1 MQQFYINVT
10 KSRFNDLND
19 EYRGYQ
25 PTRNSLVNARLM
37 FVRKTEDN
45 NMIGVDHGYANGSM
59 LRRIVQYKD
68 PYRRTYGGNNAE
80 QLWFN
85 NEDYKN
91 TYYNQLV
98 NGMGGQ
104 NNLMWALLD
113 KAKYILMDLPA
124 PESKIDAI
132 IATLKNKFDAPA
144 NLSFNRIFGNAD
156 VDDNTTLVKISFD
169 LSNETIYGTTYAI
182 NTNNLSKFSY
192 AAVAQS
198 IQTYAGIT
206 EPAIVKA
213 ASPICLTM
221 YSNRFDGANK
231 YDNK

>member
-1 MQQFYINVT
+1 
-10 KSRFNDLND
+10 
-19 EYRGYQ
+19 
-25 PTRNSLVNARLM
+25 
-37 FVRKTEDN
+37 
-45 NMIGVDHGYANGSM
+45 
-59 LRRIVQYKD
+59 
-68 PYRRTYGGNNAE
+68 
-80 QLWFN
+80 
-85 NEDYKN
+85 
-91 TYYNQLV
+91 
-98 NGMGGQ
+98 
-104 NNLMWALLD
+104 MWALLD

-124 PESKIDAI
+124 PESKINAI

-144 NLSFNRIFGNAD
+144 NLTFDGIFGDVNIAD
-156 VDDNTTLVKISFD
+156 NNYITGIEFD
-169 LSNETIYGTTYAI
+169 LSNESIYGTIYAI
-182 NTNNLSKFSY
+182 TTNRRGPFSY